1 MQCPPRERR
10 RCPLRYCPRRVAHNR
25 GKSSRSGRGTAAPPL
40 GLFIRGLRLC
50 NTLLELDSRLLRSCP
65 SGVDGIRDLPALELD
80 CIPCGVDA
88 PVDLVLGLLESIANR
103 FRDLRHE
110 ILRLIANLAGSPLQV
125 APRLFPRPRSAQKR
139 NPCAHRQAK
148 QERADARLF
157 LLDDYVRL
165 VIVPIVIR
173 HSRFLL
179 RLTLLD
185 LALCRRAPCARTACR
200 RRRRPAYGSARTVV
214 MRAIRANQRRNLGA
228 HILRRDPDYFRRPAC
243 VTAG

>member
-10 RCPLRYCPRRVAHNR
+10 CCPLRYCPRRVAHNR

-65 SGVDGIRDLPALELD
+65 SGVDSIRDLSPFEVD

-88 PVDLVLGLLESIANR
+88 PLDFVLRLLESVANR

-110 ILRLIANLAGSPLQV
+110 ILCLIANLARSSLQV
-125 APRLFPRPRSAQKR
+125 APRLFARPWSEQER
-139 NPCAHRQAK
+139 NPCAHCQTK
-148 QERADARLF
+148 QERSDARLF

-173 HSRFLL
+173 HSPFLL
-179 RLTLLD
+179 RLTLLG
-185 LALCRRAPCARTACR
+185 LALCRRAPCARTACPR
-200 RRRRPAYGSARTVV
+200 WRLRAYGSARTVV
-214 MRAIRANQRRNLGA
+214 MRAIRANQRRNLRA
-228 HILRRDPDYFRRPAC
+228 HILR
-243 VTAG
+243 

>member
-25 GKSSRSGRGTAAPPL
+25 GKSSRSGRGTASPPL

-50 NTLLELDSRLLRSCP
+50 NTLLELDSRLLRSCSP
-65 SGVDGIRDLPALELD
+65 GVDGVRHLSALELD
-80 CIPCGVDA
+80 CIACGVNA
-88 PVDLVLGLLESIANR
+88 PFDLVLRLLKRVANG

-110 ILRLIANLAGSPLQV
+110 ILGLIADLASPSLQI
-125 APRLFPRPRSAQKR
+125 PSRLLARPRSEQQR
-139 NPCAHRQAK
+139 HPRTDRQAK
-148 QERADARLF
+148 QERSDARLF
-157 LLDDYVRL
+157 LLDDYVRF